1 MSWEGENRNDTAV
14 SLRVKYLTMRV
25 SALAGDL
32 RHYFTDMKTGGE
44 TVVVICLMP
53 PSEDK

>member
-25 SALAGDL
+25 SALAGDW
-32 RHYFTDMKTGGE
+32 RHYFTDMKTGRE
-44 TVVVICLMP
+44 TVFVICLMP
-53 PSEDK
+53 HSEDK